1 MNLWV
6 MAWRNLRLHL
16 RRSFITGGAI
26 TFGFAGVILL
36 GGYMLRMENY
46 LSTRGIYLSHV
57 GHLSIY
63 KKDGLDRHLT
73 DPENYNLSQQDQ
85 ENITNTVKSLSRPVA
100 LIARYLRGQG
110 LVTNGCNSYPFFMT
124 AVDPEAEAWVR
135 THKQTRKW
143 TPELLRLKRGFGFWQ
158 ETHGT
163 DRILVAY
170 RLAKLLRKDFV
181 AGDAGEDPST
191 ADTLITNCLNPET
204 HKLISSNSSLQL
216 LGSSFAGGL
225 AAAEARIGGHFSTG
239 MALSDDSAIL
249 APLELA
255 QQFYRT
261 DQVTWISVFLN
272 EGDPVAARARELNHL
287 FQKKG
292 WSYEVYT
299 YRSERV
305 NPYYV
310 GAMNFVYVMMVLFLV
325 LVCGVVAL
333 SILNSLQISLME
345 RKVEL
350 GTLRAIGFRPKLV
363 VSLFVRE
370 TVLLSLISLAVGTVL
385 AFAIAAFINF
395 LNIRFPLVG
404 SADHIQFMLTP
415 NFLLTIVTAAI
426 FLIVATLTCYG
437 ECKRRMRAKV
447 ITLLEQT

>member
-1 MNLWV
+1 MKLWV
-6 MAWRNLRLHL
+6 MAWRNLRLHR
-16 RRSFITGGAI
+16 RRSLITGGAI
-26 TFGFAGVILL
+26 TFGFTGVLLL
-36 GGYMLRMENY
+36 GGYMLRMEDY

-85 ENITNTVKSLSRPVA
+85 ENIINTVKSLSRPVA
-100 LIARYLRGQG
+100 LVARYLRGQG
-110 LVTNGCNSYPFFMT
+110 LVTNGCNSYPFFLT
-124 AVDPEAEAWVR
+124 AVDPQAEAWVR
-135 THKQTRKW
+135 THHQTRKW

-158 ETHGT
+158 EAQGT
-163 DRILVAY
+163 DHILVAY
-170 RLAKLLRKDFV
+170 RLAKLLHKDLV
-181 AGDAGEDPST
+181 AGDPGEDIST
-191 ADTLITNCLNPET
+191 ADTLITDCAKPET
-204 HKLISSNSSLQL
+204 KELINSNAGVQL

-239 MALSDDSAIL
+239 MALADDSAIM

-261 DQVTWISVFLN
+261 DQVTWISIFLN
-272 EGDPVAARARELNHL
+272 EGDPVVARAREIERL
-287 FQKKG
+287 FQKNG

-299 YRSERV
+299 YRSARV

-310 GAMNFVYVMMVLFLV
+310 GAMNFVYVMMILFLV

-350 GTLRAIGFRPKLV
+350 GTLRAIGFRPRMV

-370 TVLLSLISLAVGTVL
+370 TILLSLISLLVGTLL
-385 AFAIAAFINF
+385 AFSIAAFINY

-415 NFLLTIVTAAI
+415 NLLLTVVTAAI
-426 FLIVATLTCYG
+426 FLIVATLTCYS
-437 ECKRRMRAKV
+437 ECQRRMRAKV
-447 ITLLEQT
+447 ITLLEQA